1 MMTKIVYE
9 LALVL
14 TLGVT
19 AVGCTS
25 TKEAQPSGKRVTQNA
40 PASAI
45 QETEPL
51 EFRIDGMRRVNGA
64 L

>member
-1 MMTKIVYE
+1 MTKTAYRF
-9 LALVL
+9 ALVL

-19 AVGCTS
+19 MLGRKSAVES
-25 TKEAQPSGKRVTQNA
+25 QPSGKSVSQSA
-40 PASAI
+40 PGSAL